1 MVYQLQETND
11 YLDNILPQNL
21 LFSPHPKERERE
33 GKRDRLCQ
41 VILIVF
47 TAKFSVFDIFFV

>member
-21 LFSPHPKERERE
+21 LFSPHPKERERG

-47 TAKFSVFDIFFV
+47 TAKCSVFDIFFV